1 MKKGLLIMLALA
13 LVATVTV
20 PALSYADGH
29 GGHHYNG
36 WGYAG
41 AAVGGLLLGTMIG
54 SALAPP
60 VYYAPPPPP
69 VYYAPPPPPPRVYY
83 YPAPRAYYYPAPPP
97 VYHRHYGYGY

>member
-60 VYYAPPPPP
+60 VYYAPPPP